1 MFEIEN
7 YKMPCYFIGLKH
19 LPFRYENQKNLDEFT
34 QSLHLKKRRLLVV
47 GNYVARAAINDLKLK
62 NLVFLRTNTTS

>member
-1 MFEIEN
+1 MLFHW
-7 YKMPCYFIGLKH
+7 FRTLT
-19 LPFRYENQKNLDEFT
+19 LPLRKSEKNLDEFT